1 MDQLE
6 GTLTAAIGAVDAA
19 LFDLAARLEASLD
32 FPDEGFHFITRDQ
45 AAEELIR
52 IRTALDALIRD
63 GRTGRVVREGA
74 TVVIAGRP
82 NAGKSSLFNALVGS
96 SRAIVTDVPGTT
108 RDLVTERVD
117 IEGLAI
123 TLVDTAGL
131 GAARDAIEQEGM
143 RRARQALDVA
153 SLTVLVV
160 DGSRPLS
167 GADRDLF
174 AAGGGRAVT
183 VISKIDLPRAWP
195 TSALSED
202 GQAPVEV
209 SAVTGAGLLDLRRAI
224 LAGLTAQDEWR
235 DTPAISNVRHLELA
249 EAARMSVDAVA
260 EALTAGATEELLL
273 AELGSARRSLEA
285 ITGRRTSED
294 LLRHVFSRF
303 CVGK

>member
-1 MDQLE
+1 
-6 GTLTAAIGAVDAA
+6 
-19 LFDLAARLEASLD
+19 
-32 FPDEGFHFITRDQ
+32 
-45 AAEELIR
+45 
-52 IRTALDALIRD
+52 
-63 GRTGRVVREGA
+63 
-74 TVVIAGRP
+74 
-82 NAGKSSLFNALVGS
+82 
-96 SRAIVTDVPGTT
+96 
-108 RDLVTERVD
+108 
-117 IEGLAI
+117 
-123 TLVDTAGL
+123 
-131 GAARDAIEQEGM
+131 
-143 RRARQALDVA
+143 
-153 SLTVLVV
+153 
-160 DGSRPLS
+160 
-167 GADRDLF
+167 
-174 AAGGGRAVT
+174 
-183 VISKIDLPRAWP
+183 
-195 TSALSED
+195 LSED